1 MSVVEMGQRL
11 GLRKT
16 TAYWLVHKGCFKT
29 VLVQGIMRVDI
40 ESFEHWYANQTKHR
54 KVDGTPPGEALRAYS
69 YSVQEIAELLAVSD
83 YVIYTLIQRHQLET
97 FEVDTR
103 MRVRKDVFEKWY
115 RSQTKYRTEEDRKRD
130 AEVESSSMTMPQMAR
145 LLGITRDEVYLI
157 LGKKR
162 NRGVFDI
169 VVVGDKKRVTYE
181 SFENWYRNQ
190 SRYQKVTGKIS
201 GLQEELKKAEDS
213 AGKTLLDSERTS
225 FTPSETA
232 TLIGVPQRDVYRM
245 IEEGILDSFTIG
257 KMIRIRRASLEWW
270 LSSQGEVFRR
280 EEK

>member
-1 MSVVEMGQRL
+1 M
-11 GLRKT
+11 
-16 TAYWLVHKGCFKT
+16 
-29 VLVQGIMRVDI
+29 
-40 ESFEHWYANQTKHR
+40 
-54 KVDGTPPGEALRAYS
+54 
-69 YSVQEIAELLAVSD
+69 
-83 YVIYTLIQRHQLET
+83 
-97 FEVDTR
+97 
-103 MRVRKDVFEKWY
+103 
-115 RSQTKYRTEEDRKRD
+115 
-130 AEVESSSMTMPQMAR
+130 MTMPQMAR

-201 GLQEELKKAEDS
+201 GLQEEMEKAEDS

-225 FTPSETA
+225 FTPSEA
-232 TLIGVPQRDVYRM
+232 AILIGVPQRDVYRM